1 VETNDLGTLVIV
13 STNPQLPPAS
23 RAAQR
28 MRLHRQRCAAQ
39 RMRLHRQRL
48 RLGLRCIVVEL
59 RETEVDELV
68 RRGLLSE
75 DARNDPV
82 AVRQALYSHLDQTLA
97 PNRWSAA

>member
-23 RAAQR
+23 R
-28 MRLHRQRCAAQ
+28 AAQ